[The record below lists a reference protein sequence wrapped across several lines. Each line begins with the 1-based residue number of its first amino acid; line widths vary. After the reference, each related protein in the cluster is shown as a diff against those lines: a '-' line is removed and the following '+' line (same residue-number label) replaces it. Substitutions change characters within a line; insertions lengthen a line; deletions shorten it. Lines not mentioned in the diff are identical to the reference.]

1 MSTEIRHVHVGE
13 AIDYRRRELKL
24 TKTEL
29 GRRIGVTQ
37 QHVNRILER
46 ETMETS
52 RLEKVCEALD
62 FNFFSLYCTPKQQI
76 TAYMSAVSDHGS
88 HSENIIGSA
97 FLADELEKEKISS
110 EGQKTTIDLLK
121 GQVEQLKSQL
131 NDKNEII
138 ELLKK
143 ERRQ

>member
-1 MSTEIRHVHVGE
+1 MSTEVRHVHVGE
-13 AIDYRRRELKL
+13 AIESRRKQLKL
-24 TKTEL
+24 SKTEF

-62 FNFFSLYCTPKQQI
+62 FNFFSLFCTPKQQI
-76 TAYMSAVSDHGS
+76 TAYLSSVSLEGGICQNLIGDAV
-88 HSENIIGSA
+88 
-97 FLADELEKEKISS
+97 LASELEKEKISNES
-110 EGQKTTIDLLK
+110 NGNTIGLL
-121 GQVEQLKSQL
+121 QNQIDQLKSQL
-131 NDKNEII
+131 RDKDMII

-143 ERRQ
+143 GGN

>member
-1 MSTEIRHVHVGE
+1 MSTEVRHVHVGE
-13 AIDYRRRELKL
+13 AIESRRKQLKL
-24 TKTEL
+24 SKTEF

-62 FNFFSLYCTPKQQI
+62 FNFFSLFCTPKQQI
-76 TAYMSAVSDHGS
+76 TAYLSSVNLEGGTCQNLIGDAVLVG
-88 HSENIIGSA
+88 
-97 FLADELEKEKISS
+97 ELEKEKINN
-110 EGQKTTIDLLK
+110 EGKDARIELLEN
-121 GQVEQLKSQL
+121 QIEQIKSQL
-131 NDKNEII
+131 RDKDMII

-143 ERRQ
+143 GGK